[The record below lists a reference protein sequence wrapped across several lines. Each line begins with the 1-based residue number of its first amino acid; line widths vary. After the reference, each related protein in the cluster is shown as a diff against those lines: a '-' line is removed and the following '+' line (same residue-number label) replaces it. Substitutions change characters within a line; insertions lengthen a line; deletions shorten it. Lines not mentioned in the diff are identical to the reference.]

1 MCKNSF
7 VISFNSYKTHAELT
21 TAYKQGTVSYHAVT
35 HWFDQFS
42 SARKSLEDYPGN
54 GRRTTVVTQQ
64 NIVDAT
70 DLVNDAPQIS
80 ID

>member
-1 MCKNSF
+1 M
-7 VISFNSYKTHAELT
+7 HAELT
-21 TAYKQGTVSYHAVT
+21 TAYKQGAVSYHAVT

-42 SARKSLEDYPGN
+42 SARKSLEDYPRN
-54 GRRTTVVTQQ
+54 DRRITVVTQQ

-70 DLVNDAPQIS
+70 DLVKDDPQIG